1 MNINNKILRYV
12 EGQLKGQDRIDFEKL
27 IASDSQLRQQVD
39 ILIDLVNHSESKNV
53 PYKIR
58 TEIYDMIN
66 IKDESFMDIII
77 KKSSDILNVLSGKDY
92 LLEIEPTFVT
102 RSSNSSL
109 LFTKKMDNHQVYCD
123 IYFKNNNYFLNL
135 SVLNDQNKD
144 LDNIRFIFNQNES
157 IILEKYTSE
166 NGGTGSFQIN
176 QGIYDIKIDRNNQ
189 NIGNLKIN
197 IS

>member
-1 MNINNKILRYV
+1 
-12 EGQLKGQDRIDFEKL
+12 
-27 IASDSQLRQQVD
+27 
-39 ILIDLVNHSESKNV
+39 
-53 PYKIR
+53 
-58 TEIYDMIN
+58 
-66 IKDESFMDIII
+66 
-77 KKSSDILNVLSGKDY
+77 
-92 LLEIEPTFVT
+92 
-102 RSSNSSL
+102 
-109 LFTKKMDNHQVYCD
+109 MDNHQVYCD

-135 SVLNDQNKD
+135 SVLNNQNKD
-144 LDNIRFIFNQNES
+144 FDNIRFIFNQNES

>member
-12 EGQLKGQDRIDFEKL
+12 EGQLKGQDRIDFENL

-58 TEIYDMIN
+58 TEIYNMLN